1 VRKWLFRLLFP
12 RKNAIGFNMKLNSLY
27 LSVFLS
33 AGLALPSSV
42 FASDFWD
49 FSADEEIAPSPP
61 TQTVG
66 LEIKDNSVVYDTDKL
81 LPINAQTVD
90 SEFRKSIFTS
100 NFFDISAPVKPTE
113 KPTEELLASSAEKPT
128 TSTDTST
135 STFIDQ
141 NLKTALEYVYANHP
155 ALKAKREELKA
166 TDEGVAQAVSG
177 FRPNVSAG
185 LSKGRQRV
193 GDAADTWNYGDT
205 KARTLD
211 VEQPIFNG
219 GGTIASFKAAKEN
232 VKAKRAELSAL
243 EQQTLYDAV
252 VAYTDVVEKQAV
264 LALNQKNVDVLT
276 QQLSATKARFDVGML
291 TITDVAQATSRLAT
305 AQSSERQS
313 IGDLEVAKATFKRVI
328 GYDAPAKIDMPP
340 VPVAIPSDM
349 VQANEIAKSNSPI
362 LEAAKRSEKAAENNI
377 YVNGAAILPSVTLQG
392 TMSRSDGVS
401 SGFTGAL
408 SHISSDAVKLN
419 VSIPIYQSGAEWSR
433 LRAARNVAQQ
443 AKFNTMDTHEAVV
456 ESVATAWES
465 FKTAQAIIISN
476 ESAVNA
482 AETALDGVRKEN
494 EFGVRTVLDVLDAEQ
509 ESFTAKVEL
518 IKAQR
523 AEKIMAYR
531 LIATV
536 GKLTSVELGL
546 NTEVE
551 NPKEHYDSVKYQLL
565 GL

>member
-1 VRKWLFRLLFP
+1 
-12 RKNAIGFNMKLNSLY
+12 MKLNSLY

-33 AGLALPSSV
+33 AGLVLPSSV
-42 FASDFWD
+42 FASDFFD

-61 TQTVG
+61 TQTIG

-81 LPINAQTVD
+81 LSEPSKNVD

-100 NFFDISAPVKPTE
+100 SFFDISAPKKSTE
-113 KPTEELLASSAEKPT
+113 KPAKTEELLASSAEKPT
-128 TSTDTST
+128 TDTDTKNT
-135 STFIDQ
+135 PTIDQ

-166 TDEGVAQAVSG
+166 TDEGVAQAISG

-219 GGTIASFKAAKEN
+219 GGTIASFKAAKET

-276 QQLSATKARFDVGML
+276 QQLAATKARFDVGML

-305 AQSSERQS
+305 AQSSQRQS
-313 IGDLEVAKATFKRVI
+313 LGDLEVAKASFKRVI

-340 VPVAIPSDM
+340 VPAGIPFDM

-377 YVNGAAILPSVTLQG
+377 YVNGATILPSVTLQG
-392 TMSRSDGVS
+392 TMSRTDGVS
-401 SGFTGAL
+401 NGFVGGL
-408 SHISSDAVKLN
+408 NHIQSDAVKLN

-482 AETALDGVRKEN
+482 TETALDGVRKEN

-536 GKLTSVELGL
+536 GKLTSAELGL

>member
-1 VRKWLFRLLFP
+1 
-12 RKNAIGFNMKLNSLY
+12 MKLNRLY

-49 FSADEEIAPSPP
+49 FSADEEIAPS
-61 TQTVG
+61 QTLG
-66 LEIKDNSVVYDTDKL
+66 LEIKYNSVVYNADKL
-81 LPINAQTVD
+81 LPEPAQNVD

-100 NFFDISAPVKPTE
+100 NFFDVNIPAE
-113 KPTEELLASSAEKPT
+113 KPAKTEELLASSEAKPSAI

-166 TDEGVAQAVSG
+166 TDESVAQAISG

-185 LSKGRQRV
+185 LSKGRQRSGNV
-193 GDAADTWNYGDT
+193 NDTWNYGDT

-219 GGTIASFKAAKEN
+219 GGTIASFKAAKET

-264 LALNQKNVDVLT
+264 LALNQKNVDVLN

-313 IGDLEVAKATFKRVI
+313 LGDLEVAKAAFKRVI

-340 VPVAIPSDM
+340 VPAGIPSDM
-349 VQANEIAKSNSPI
+349 VQANEIAKNNSPI

-377 YVNGAAILPSVTLQG
+377 YVNGAEILPSVTLQG
-392 TMSRSDGVS
+392 TMSRTDGVS

-419 VSIPIYQSGAEWSR
+419 VNIPIYQSGAEWSR
-433 LRAARNVAQQ
+433 LRAARNSAQQ

-482 AETALDGVRKEN
+482 TETALDGVRKEN

-509 ESFTAKVEL
+509 ENFTAKVEL

-536 GKLTSVELGL
+536 GKLTSKELGL